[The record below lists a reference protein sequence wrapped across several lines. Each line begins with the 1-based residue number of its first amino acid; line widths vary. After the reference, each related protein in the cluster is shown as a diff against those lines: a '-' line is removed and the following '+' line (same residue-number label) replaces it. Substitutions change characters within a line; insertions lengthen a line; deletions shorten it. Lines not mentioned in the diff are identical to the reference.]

1 MITIEVAEAE
11 KHIDEL
17 LEKVISGA
25 DEVVFTQ
32 NGQPIAKLIP

>member
-1 MITIEVAEAE
+1 MITIEVVEAE

-25 DEVVFTQ
+25 DEVVITQ